1 MSLDV
6 FMTIFY
12 GIICLSC
19 LIYLGI
25 LNRVSRHEQNSLKSI
40 EFDRSKFVTKSAI
53 LAFFAMFIIF
63 LINVLI

>member
-12 GIICLSC
+12 GIVCLSY

-25 LNRVSRHEQNSLKSI
+25 LNRISRYEQNSLKSI
-40 EFDRSKFVTKSAI
+40 EFDHSKIVVKSAI
-53 LAFFAMFIIF
+53 FASFAMFIIF